1 MTPASA
7 ELEPTAS
14 RTGLRTSVEA
24 ASLRDVM
31 SQFATGVTVLTVGG
45 DHIHA
50 MTANAFSSV
59 SLAPPTV
66 LVSIDHSAVMFDE
79 LTGAGHFGVN
89 ILAAGQQSL
98 ARHFADKKRALGLA
112 QFDDVEWAPGERT
125 GAPLLAGALAWLEC
139 DVIDAHASGDHTIF
153 VGRVLDCRRGCDEA
167 ALTFF
172 DGKFGHAPRAA

>member
-7 ELEPTAS
+7 ELDPTVS

-45 DHIHA
+45 EHIHA

-59 SLAPPTV
+59 SLTPPTV
-66 LVSIDHSAVMFDE
+66 LVCIAHSAVMFEE
-79 LTGAGHFGVN
+79 LTGGGHFGVN
-89 ILAAGQQSL
+89 ILGAGQEPL
-98 ARHFADKKRALGLA
+98 ARHFADKKRTLGLA
-112 QFDDVEWAPGERT
+112 QFEDVKWTPGAHT
-125 GAPLLAGALAWLEC
+125 GAPLLADALAWLEC
-139 DVIDAHASGDHTIF
+139 DVIDAHVSGDHTIF
-153 VGRVLDCRRGCDEA
+153 VGRVLDCRRGDGEQ

-172 DGKFGHAPRAA
+172 DGKFGSVPRAA

>member
-7 ELEPTAS
+7 ELEPAAS
-14 RTGLRTSVEA
+14 RTGLRTSVGA

-31 SQFATGVTVLTVGG
+31 SQFATGVTVLSVGG

-59 SLAPPTV
+59 SLSPPTV

-79 LTGAGHFGVN
+79 LTAAGRFGVN

-98 ARHFADKKRALGLA
+98 ARHFADKKRTLGLA
-112 QFDDVEWAPGERT
+112 QFDGVEWAPGEHT

-153 VGRVLDCRRGCDEA
+153 VGRVLECRRGGDDG

>member
-7 ELEPTAS
+7 ELEPAVS

-24 ASLRDVM
+24 DSLREVM

-66 LVSIDHSAVMFDE
+66 LVSIAHSAVMYDAM
-79 LTGAGHFGVN
+79 TQGGHFGVN
-89 ILAAGQQSL
+89 VLAAGQESL
-98 ARHFADKKRALGLA
+98 ARHFADKKRTLGRA
-112 QFDDVEWAPGERT
+112 QFDDVQWEPGART

-139 DVIDAHASGDHTIF
+139 DVTDAHLSGDHTIF
-153 VGRVLDCRRGCDEA
+153 VGTVLDCRRGGDDA

-172 DGKFGHAPRAA
+172 DGKFDRALRAA

>member
-1 MTPASA
+1 
-7 ELEPTAS
+7 
-14 RTGLRTSVEA
+14 
-24 ASLRDVM
+24 M

-59 SLAPPTV
+59 SLTPPTV

-79 LTGAGHFGVN
+79 MTGGGHFGVN
-89 ILAAGQQSL
+89 ILAARQEPL
-98 ARHFADKKRALGLA
+98 ARHFADKKRTLGRA
-112 QFDDVEWAPGERT
+112 QFDDVEWTPGEHT

-139 DVIDAHASGDHTIF
+139 DVIDAHVSGDHTIF
-153 VGRVLDCRRGCDEA
+153 VGRVLDCRRGSDDP

-172 DGKFGHAPRAA
+172 DGTFGRAPRAA

>member
-7 ELEPTAS
+7 ELEPAAS

-45 DHIHA
+45 DCIHA

-59 SLAPPTV
+59 SLTPPTV
-66 LVSIDHSAVMFDE
+66 LASIAHSAVMYDVM
-79 LTGAGHFGVN
+79 TKGGHFGVN
-89 ILAAGQQSL
+89 ILSAGQEPL
-98 ARHFADKKRALGLA
+98 ARHFADKKRTLGLA
-112 QFDDVEWAPGERT
+112 QFDGVRWAPGEHT

-139 DVIDAHASGDHTIF
+139 DVTDAHVSGDHTIF
-153 VGRVLDCRRGCDEA
+153 VGTVLGCHRGGDDS

-172 DGKFGHAPRAA
+172 DGKFDRVRRAA